1 MTSAERERER
11 ESNTIEFCPIC
22 NSSKN
27 IKLKKYDKDHLTKC
41 KKCSF
46 VYSLKI
52 PSKLEL
58 DSVYNNYNYDDNIT
72 SIGDI
77 NKKTSIAKLLFSQK
91 NIAFVLDVG
100 CGAGVWLD
108 ILKENKC
115 KTYGT
120 EYNDKQK
127 SIALSKGHKILE
139 GGLFPIVDDGVK
151 FDLIIFTEVIEHIQ
165 NPIEALLYLN
175 SLLAKDGLIYITT
188 PNFSAIERYVLKDD
202 WGIISYPEHLTYF
215 TPKTLNHALVKSN
228 FSKIKIYTE
237 NISIFRI
244 IEAYNKNSRRQ
255 SKLPSDKISE
265 KIQSIT
271 NQKITLKIVKKIINF
286 VLNIFGVGVSIVCIY
301 QKKN

>member
-1 MTSAERERER
+1 MTTTNAEREQ
-11 ESNTIEFCPIC
+11 NTIELCPIC
-22 NSSKN
+22 NSSEK
-27 IKLKKYDKDHLTKC
+27 IKLKKYDKDHLAKC

-58 DSVYNNYNYDDNIT
+58 DSVYNNYNYDYNIT

-77 NKKTSIAKLLFSQK
+77 NKKNLIAKLLFSQK
-91 NIAFVLDVG
+91 KIEFVLDVG
-100 CGAGVWLD
+100 CGKGVWLD
-108 ILKENKC
+108 IFKEKES

-127 SIALSKGHKILE
+127 NIALSQGHILLE
-139 GGLFPIVDDGVK
+139 GGLFPIVEDGVK

-165 NPIEALLYLN
+165 NPIEVLIYLN
-175 SLLAKDGLIYITT
+175 SLLTKNGLIYITT
-188 PNFSAIERYVLKDD
+188 PNFSAIERYILKDD
-202 WGIISYPEHLTYF
+202 WGIICYPEHLTYF
-215 TPKTLNHALVKSN
+215 TPKTLNLALIKSN

-244 IEAYNKNSRRQ
+244 IEAYNKNSRQ
-255 SKLPSDKISE
+255 IKLPSEKISD

-271 NQKITLKIVKKIINF
+271 NKKITMRIIKNIIKF
-286 VLNIFGVGVSIVCIY
+286 ILSIFGVGVSIVCIY